1 MCILFVA
8 VQQHPKYPLIIAANR
23 DEFFARPTQASGFWP
38 AAPEVLAGLDQQAGG
53 TWMGV
58 NKNGYVAALT
68 NIRDPKTIRTDVISR
83 GHLVSQYLIEPPQ
96 HYHLDLHATREQYN
110 GYNLLYGHWQQL
122 QVYNNHLDQHYA
134 LHPGVYGLSN
144 ASLNSPW
151 PKIAKG
157 TDKLQ
162 AYCQDPHAIHTEQLF
177 ELLFDSSLAPDHELP
192 ETGVP
197 KDWEKRLSAIFIRG
211 LDYGTRSST
220 VLTIDNQGVLD
231 WHERSFNNQT
241 TLINE
246 QHFQFQLAK

>member
-23 DEFFARPTQASGFWP
+23 DEFFARPTQASCFWP
-38 AAPEVLAGLDQQAGG
+38 KAPHVLAGLDKQAGG
-53 TWMGV
+53 TWMGI
-58 NKNGYVAALT
+58 NTEGYVSALT
-68 NIRDPKTIRTDVISR
+68 NIRDPKTLRKDVISR
-83 GHLVSQYLIEPPQ
+83 GYLVSDYLVEPVRNYQ
-96 HYHLDLHATREQYN
+96 QALHNTRTQYN

-162 AYCQDPHAIHTEQLF
+162 AYCQDPHAIHNKQLF
-177 ELLFDSSLAPDHELP
+177 ELLFDSSMAPDDELP
-192 ETGVP
+192 NTGIS
-197 KDWEKRLSAIFIRG
+197 KEWEKRLSAIFIRG
-211 LDYGTRSST
+211 RDYGTRSST
-220 VLTIDNQGVLD
+220 VLTIDYQGAVD
-231 WHERSFNNQT
+231 WHERSFDSQAT
-241 TLINE
+241 MISE
-246 QHFQFQLAK
+246 RHFQFQLAK